1 MLSSIAARSCK
12 QSRICQCKAKS
23 TNTILWL
30 RESSTQLHIKR
41 RLSSNSIPSRHPTRK
56 SEFNIASVK
65 HTWTPKYVTFRPLST
80 ETKLTDVETKHTDK
94 NYDDILSVALDQSNV
109 SIAQSLVDTT
119 LGLLRKGK
127 TELAW
132 ECYLDLTSR
141 HQQRHVSREQY
152 KQLIKYFNHHKSSNE
167 QGLEYVLTL
176 VEDMKHL
183 GYQVG
188 RKEKLLVMRLL
199 GLNGNLSAMERVFE
213 DLSKEQLLEIT
224 DPAAAQ
230 KPFNIML
237 SAYNEHSDKLG
248 TRAAAEKS
256 MRLYGEMLD
265 RNIQPA
271 EGTTRLLISNIRT
284 AENSDEMVE
293 DVWNWVWTKIGMNV
307 GGKTKELE
315 PSLYRGMVLYF
326 ASVGR
331 AEYALEIND
340 IMTKKKI
347 ARTVPTMTALI
358 HKVGRAGDIDK
369 AMQLF
374 NEMVIVE
381 GLIPTAVT
389 FNALIDIHAH
399 RKPAPDVAGATRML
413 DTMREVGL
421 HPNDV
426 TFGTLIDM
434 YAKQGDLANV
444 KRVFMDMV
452 HKYHFDASPHVYSSL
467 IECYMKLN
475 DKESA
480 MEVLTLLKKQS
491 HRRAHVAREAHNL
504 LFKGLIQNNYITEG
518 IDLLGDMIKDKIQ
531 VNVQTFTPLL
541 SYYANQGDTEG
552 AHKVASM
559 MTQANVKP
567 SPQTYSC
574 LLKAYAKAGD
584 IEGAENIF
592 NIYKQKYRPNA
603 YVYNALLYVYTKKNE
618 MDKVLDTYKRMS
630 AAYVPANVYTYG
642 ILMNFYSK
650 RKELKA
656 VEALMETMQSSNI
669 VPSVTCWTILMQ
681 AYFEC
686 EKPDKGRRLIEQMI
700 QAGLEPSNVSWAILI
715 SGCIRANE
723 LAFAESVLE
732 EIMERTR
739 RSLAPP
745 MLLSDSNRLSEGAYA
760 RTIPQTIEDV
770 LNKSQHLLQSVSTVP
785 SHLFTPIIEA
795 YSKRGDFDKAKSV
808 FRNMCDMNVTVTVE
822 TYTMIMNLF
831 KRESKFDA
839 VESLW
844 NALYKPADAQTHVD
858 NVDPALPTVPLPA
871 KTYSYTNLLTLDEDD
886 TDEPTEVV
894 ANQVTPFALSIYID
908 TLMAQERTED
918 IQTLWQQLTNEDYRF
933 DEQNWNRY
941 ITSLIVSGKLDE
953 ACALA
958 YREFFDSKLRQD
970 VDSKVGTYKSV
981 RKRDDISISND
992 NQLHTRTCASF
1003 ADAFQITGAENMG
1016 EPRLRSAV
1024 SAKIKEYMHQKDRLD
1039 QKL

>member
-1 MLSSIAARSCK
+1 MSINSSLPRQQPRRLTLDVANVKR
-12 QSRICQCKAKS
+12 
-23 TNTILWL
+23 
-30 RESSTQLHIKR
+30 STQ
-41 RLSSNSIPSRHPTRK
+41 S
-56 SEFNIASVK
+56 
-65 HTWTPKYVTFRPLST
+65 WTPKYVTFRPLST
-80 ETKLTDVETKHTDK
+80 ETKLTDVETKHADRH
-94 NYDDILSVALDQSNV
+94 YDDILSVALDQSNV

-127 TELAW
+127 PELAW

-141 HQQRHVSREQY
+141 NQQRHVSREQY
-152 KQLIKYFNHHKSSNE
+152 KQLIKYFSHHKSNNE

-176 VEDMKHL
+176 VEDMKQL

-199 GLNGNLSAMERVFE
+199 GLNGNLPAMERVFE

-237 SAYNEHSDKLG
+237 TAYNDHADKLG
-248 TRAAAEKS
+248 ARVAAEKS

-271 EGTTRLLISNIRT
+271 EATTHLLISNIRT

-399 RKPAPDVAGATRML
+399 KRPAPDVAGANRML

-426 TFGTLIDM
+426 TFSTLIDM

-444 KRVFMDMV
+444 KRVYMDMV

-475 DKESA
+475 DKDSA
-480 MEVLTLLKKQS
+480 MEVLALLKKQS
-491 HRRAHVAREAHNL
+491 YRRQPVARETYNL
-504 LFKGLIQNNYITEG
+504 MFKGLVENHHIAEG
-518 IDLLGDMIKDKIQ
+518 IDLLGTMIKDRFQI
-531 VNVQTFTPLL
+531 NVQTFTPLL

-656 VEALMETMQSSNI
+656 VEALMETMQSNNI
-669 VPSVTCWTILMQ
+669 TPSVTCWTILMQ

-715 SGCIRANE
+715 SGCIRSNE
-723 LAFAESVLE
+723 LEFAESILG
-732 EIMERTR
+732 EITERSR
-739 RSLAPP
+739 RLLPSP
-745 MLLSDSNRLSEGAYA
+745 MLLSDVKRLSRNAYA
-760 RTIPQTIEDV
+760 NFIPETIEDV
-770 LNKSQHLLQSVSTVP
+770 LNKSPNLMQSRSTIP

-808 FRNMCDMNVTVTVE
+808 FKNMCDLKVTVTTE
-822 TYTMIMNLF
+822 AYTTIMNMF

-844 NALYKPADAQTHVD
+844 NALYKPSNEQSHVD
-858 NVDPALPTVPLPA
+858 NVDPLLPKVPLPA
-871 KTYSYTNLLTLDEDD
+871 KTYSYANLLTLDKED
-886 TDEPTEVV
+886 TDEPTNVV
-894 ANQVTPFALSIYID
+894 TDQVTPFALSIYID
-908 TLMAQERTED
+908 TLMAQERADD
-918 IQTLWQQLTNEDYRF
+918 IQALWQQLTSEDYRF

-941 ITSLIVSGKLDE
+941 ITSLVASGKLDE
-953 ACALA
+953 ACTLA
-958 YREFFDSKLRQD
+958 YREFFDSKSKQD
-970 VDSKVGTYKSV
+970 VDNKVGTYKSV
-981 RKRDDISISND
+981 RKRDDVSISND

-1016 EPRLRSAV
+1016 EPRLRSA
-1024 SAKIKEYMHQKDRLD
+1024 MG
-1039 QKL
+1039 

>member
-1 MLSSIAARSCK
+1 M
-12 QSRICQCKAKS
+12 
-23 TNTILWL
+23 LWL
-30 RESSTQLHIKR
+30 RESSKLYIKR
-41 RLSSNSIPSRHPTRK
+41 RLSTNGIHHRHQSKK
-56 SEFNIASVK
+56 STFDIANVK
-65 HTWTPKYVTFRPLST
+65 HTAHTWTPKYVTFRPLST
-80 ETKLTDVETKHTDK
+80 ETKLTHVEANHEDR

-119 LGLLRKGK
+119 LSLLRKGK
-127 TELAW
+127 PELAW

-141 HQQRHVSREQY
+141 NQQRHVSREQY
-152 KQLIKYFNHHKSSNE
+152 KQLIKYFNHHKNNNE

-176 VEDMKHL
+176 VEDMKQL

-188 RKEKLLVMRLL
+188 RREKLLVMRLL
-199 GLNGNLSAMERVFE
+199 GLNGNLPAMERVFE

-237 SAYNEHSDKLG
+237 TAYSEHSDKIG
-248 TRAAAEKS
+248 ARVAAEKS

-271 EGTTRLLISNIRT
+271 EATSRLLIHNIRT
-284 AENSDEMVE
+284 AENSDDMVE

-331 AEYALEIND
+331 VEYALEIND

-358 HKVGRAGDIDK
+358 HKVGRAGNIDK

-381 GLIPTAVT
+381 GLIPTVVT

-399 RKPAPDVAGATRML
+399 KKPTPDIVGANRML

-421 HPNDV
+421 HPNNV

-444 KRVFMDMV
+444 KRVYKDMV
-452 HKYHFDASPHVYSSL
+452 HKYHFEASPHVYSSL
-467 IECYMKLN
+467 IECYMKLS
-475 DKESA
+475 DKDSA
-480 MEVLTLLKKQS
+480 MDVLTVLKKQT
-491 HRRAHVAREAHNL
+491 HRRTPVAREAQNL
-504 LFKGLIQNNYITEG
+504 LFKGLIESNYISEG
-518 IDLLGDMIKDKIQ
+518 IDLLGEMVKNKFQ
-531 VNVQTFTPLL
+531 MNVQTFAPLL

-567 SPQTYSC
+567 SLQTYSS

-656 VEALMETMQSSNI
+656 VEALMETMQSNNI
-669 VPSVTCWTILMQ
+669 TPSVTCWTILMQ

-715 SGCIRANE
+715 SGCTKSNE
-723 LAFAESVLE
+723 LEFAESILE
-732 EIMERTR
+732 EITERSR

-745 MLLSDSNRLSEGAYA
+745 MLLSDTNRLSEGAYA
-760 RTIPQTIEDV
+760 KVIPETIEDV
-770 LNKSQHLLQSVSTVP
+770 LNKSQSFMQSRSATP

-808 FRNMCDMNVTVTVE
+808 FKNMCDLKATVTVE
-822 TYTMIMNLF
+822 TYTMIMNML
-831 KRESKFDA
+831 KRENKFDA

-844 NALYKPADAQTHVD
+844 NALYKPSNEQTHVD
-858 NVDPALPTVPLPA
+858 NIDPLLPQVPLPA
-871 KTYSYTNLLTLDEDD
+871 KTYRYTNLLTLDEDD
-886 TDEPTEVV
+886 ADELTKVET
-894 ANQVTPFALSIYID
+894 NQVTPFALSIYID
-908 TLMAQERTED
+908 TLMAQERADD
-918 IQTLWQQLTNEDYRF
+918 IHALWQQLTSEDYRF

-941 ITSLIVSGKLDE
+941 ITSLVTSGKLDE
-953 ACALA
+953 ACTLA
-958 YREFFDSKLRQD
+958 YREFFDSKSKQD
-970 VDSKVGTYKSV
+970 VDNKVGTYKSV

-1003 ADAFQITGAENMG
+1003 ADAFQITGAESMG

-1039 QKL
+1039 QNL

>member
-30 RESSTQLHIKR
+30 RESSKQLYIKR
-41 RLSSNSIPSRHPTRK
+41 RLSSNSQSRK
-56 SEFNIASVK
+56 STFDIANVK
-65 HTWTPKYVTFRPLST
+65 HTGHTWTPKYVTFRPLST
-80 ETKLTDVETKHTDK
+80 ETKLTDVETKHVDR

-127 TELAW
+127 PELAW

-141 HQQRHVSREQY
+141 NQQRHVSREQY
-152 KQLIKYFNHHKSSNE
+152 KQLIKYFNHHKSNNE

-176 VEDMKHL
+176 VEDMKQL

-237 SAYNEHSDKLG
+237 TAYNEHTDKVG
-248 TRAAAEKS
+248 ARVAAEKS

-347 ARTVPTMTALI
+347 SRTVPTMTALI

-399 RKPAPDVAGATRML
+399 KKPVPDVAGANRML
-413 DTMREVGL
+413 NTMREVGL

-434 YAKQGDLANV
+434 YAKQGDLSNV
-444 KRVFMDMV
+444 KQVYMDMV
-452 HKYHFDASPHVYSSL
+452 HKYHFNASPHVYSSL

-475 DKESA
+475 DKDSA
-480 MEVLTLLKKQS
+480 MEVLTLLKKQT
-491 HRRAHVAREAHNL
+491 HRRTSVAREAQNL
-504 LFKGLIQNNYITEG
+504 MFKGLIENNYIAEG
-518 IDLLGDMIKDKIQ
+518 IDLLGAMIKDKFQ
-531 VNVQTFTPLL
+531 VNMQTFTPLL

-592 NIYKQKYRPNA
+592 TIYKQKYRPNA

-656 VEALMETMQSSNI
+656 VEALMETMQSNNI
-669 VPSVTCWTILMQ
+669 TPSVTCWTILMQ

-700 QAGLEPSNVSWAILI
+700 QAGLEPSNVSWAVLI
-715 SGCIRANE
+715 SGCIKANE
-723 LAFAESVLE
+723 LEFAESVLE
-732 EIMERTR
+732 EITERSKR
-739 RSLAPP
+739 LLAPP
-745 MLLSDSNRLSEGAYA
+745 MLLSDCNRVSEGTYA
-760 RTIPQTIEDV
+760 KVIPETIEDV
-770 LNKSQHLLQSVSTVP
+770 LSKSQHLLQSRSTVP

-808 FRNMCDMNVTVTVE
+808 FRNMYDMKVAVTVE
-822 TYTMIMNLF
+822 TYTVIMNLF
-831 KRESKFDA
+831 KRENKLDA

-844 NALYKPADAQTHVD
+844 NALYKPRKEQTHVD
-858 NVDPALPTVPLPA
+858 NVDPLLPKVPLPA
-871 KTYSYTNLLTLDEDD
+871 KTYSYTNLLTLDQDD
-886 TDEPTEVV
+886 TEESTEVV
-894 ANQVTPFALSIYID
+894 TNHVTPFALSIFID
-908 TLMAQERTED
+908 ALMAQERADD
-918 IQTLWQQLTNEDYRF
+918 IQTLWQQLTSEGYRF

-941 ITSLIVSGKLDE
+941 ITSLITSGKLDE
-953 ACALA
+953 ACTLA
-958 YREFFDSKLRQD
+958 YREFFDSKSKQD

-981 RKRDDISISND
+981 RKRDDFSISND

-1024 SAKIKEYMHQKDRLD
+1024 SAKIKEYMHQKDKLD

>member
-1 MLSSIAARSCK
+1 NSTLDI
-12 QSRICQCKAKS
+12 
-23 TNTILWL
+23 TNT
-30 RESSTQLHIKR
+30 
-41 RLSSNSIPSRHPTRK
+41 
-56 SEFNIASVK
+56 K
-65 HTWTPKYVTFRPLST
+65 HTGHIWTPKYVAFRPLST
-80 ETKLTDVETKHTDK
+80 EAKLTDVESKHLDR
-94 NYDDILSVALDQSNV
+94 NYDEVLSVALDQSNV

-119 LGLLRKGK
+119 LSLLRKGK
-127 TELAW
+127 PELAW

-141 HQQRHVSREQY
+141 NQQRHVSREQY
-152 KQLIKYFNHHKSSNE
+152 KQLIKYFNHNKSNVE

-176 VEDMKHL
+176 VEDMKQL

-199 GLNGNLSAMERVFE
+199 GLNGNLPAMEKVFE

-237 SAYNEHSDKLG
+237 TAYNEHADKIG
-248 TRAAAEKS
+248 ARVAAEKS
-256 MRLYGEMLD
+256 MQLYGEMLD

-271 EGTTRLLISNIRT
+271 EGTTRLLVDNIRT

-293 DVWNWVWTKIGMNV
+293 GVWNWVWTKIGMNV
-307 GGKTKELE
+307 GGKSKELE
-315 PSLYRGMVLYF
+315 PSLYRSMVLYF

-347 ARTVPTMTALI
+347 SRTVPTMTALI

-381 GLIPTAVT
+381 GLIPTVVT

-399 RKPAPDVAGATRML
+399 KKPEPDVAGANRIL
-413 DTMREVGL
+413 GTMKEVGL
-421 HPNDV
+421 HPDNV
-426 TFGTLIDM
+426 TFGTLVDM

-444 KRVFMDMV
+444 KRVYKDMV
-452 HKYHFDASPHVYSSL
+452 YKYHFDASPHIYSSL

-475 DKESA
+475 DRDSA
-480 MEVLTLLKKQS
+480 MEVLNLLKKQS
-491 HRRAHVAREAHNL
+491 NRRLPVAREAHNL
-504 LFKGLIQNNYITEG
+504 MFKGLVENNYIAEG
-518 IDLLGDMIKDKIQ
+518 IDLLGAMIKEKIQ
-531 VNVQTFTPLL
+531 VNVKTFAPLL
-541 SYYANQGDTEG
+541 SYYANQGDTKG

-559 MTQANVKP
+559 MAQANVKP
-567 SPQTYSC
+567 SLQTYSS

-656 VEALMETMQSSNI
+656 VEALMETMQSNN
-669 VPSVTCWTILMQ
+669 VTPSVTCWTILMQ

-715 SGCIRANE
+715 SGCIKSNE
-723 LAFAESVLE
+723 LEFAESVLQ
-732 EIMERTR
+732 EITERST

-745 MLLSDSNRLSEGAYA
+745 ILLSDSKLLATNAY
-760 RTIPQTIEDV
+760 TKDIPETIEDV
-770 LNKSQHLLQSVSTVP
+770 LNKSHNRMQSRSIIP

-795 YSKRGDFDKAKSV
+795 HSKRGDFDKAKSV
-808 FRNMCDMNVTVTVE
+808 FRNMCDLNVTVTVE
-822 TYTMIMNLF
+822 TYTTIMNLF
-831 KRESKFDA
+831 KRENKFDV

-844 NALYKPADAQTHVD
+844 KALYKPSNERSYVE
-858 NVDPALPTVPLPA
+858 NVDPLLPKVPLPE
-871 KTYSYTNLLTLDEDD
+871 KTYSYANLLTLDEDD
-886 TDEPTEVV
+886 KTESTEVLT
-894 ANQVTPFALSIYID
+894 NQVTPFALSIYID
-908 TLMAQERTED
+908 TLVAQERADD
-918 IQTLWQQLTNEDYRF
+918 IQAIWEQLTREDYRF

-941 ITSLIVSGKLDE
+941 ITSLVTCGKLDE
-953 ACALA
+953 ACTLA
-958 YREFFDSKLRQD
+958 YREFFDTKSKSD

-1003 ADAFQITGAENMG
+1003 ANAFQITGAENMG

-1024 SAKIKEYMHQKDRLD
+1024 SAKIKEYMHQKNRLD
-1039 QKL
+1039 NVPTIDQK